1 MNWLAHL
8 RLAPSEPLVRIGNLA
23 GDFVRGLDT
32 TTLHPRLRVGIDQ
45 HRAIDRFVDTHDI
58 CRRARAR
65 FAESNRRF
73 AGVALDVFFD
83 HYLARDWHVYGD
95 GQELTS
101 FVAQVH
107 AAMQQHREHLPEE
120 LRRLHDRTAEDS
132 WLTVYGTV
140 DGIERV
146 LAAMASR
153 FRRESPLATITSE
166 LRDHYEAFAADF
178 AELWPELLTFATGRH
193 AT

>member
-8 RLAPSEPLVRIGNLA
+8 RLAPAVPLVRIGNLA
-23 GDFVRGLDT
+23 GDFVRGVDT
-32 TTLHPRLRVGIDQ
+32 ATLHPELQVGIDQ
-45 HRAIDRFVDTHDI
+45 HRAIDRFVDAHDV
-58 CRRARAR
+58 CRRARSR
-65 FAESNRRF
+65 FAEPNRRF

-95 GQELTS
+95 GGELDA
-101 FVAQVH
+101 FVTDVH
-107 AAMQQHREHLPEE
+107 ATMQQHREHLPTE
-120 LRRLHDRTAEDS
+120 LGRLHDRMAENS
-132 WLTVYGTV
+132 WLTMYGTV

-146 LAAMASR
+146 LRAMARR
-153 FRRESPLATITSE
+153 FRRESPLATITDE
-166 LRDHYEAFAADF
+166 LRDHYAAFEADF